1 MTQNTNK
8 QMEQVFE
15 QAKNLYKRDQLAAA
29 RASLAE
35 KGKSPREIGHESL
48 LKVIQWIYRWGYT
61 TTSIIQVIVNRT
73 SGGYANKLTNQ
84 GWLVY
89 TKTSS
94 GTPAGFYTLSEK
106 GLAEAERHTQLL
118 YNYQEINPYRVDQLQ
133 IRHNILAQSASL
145 NGLKAGTI
153 ISYESE
159 RMLFVEGDK
168 FGQKRPD
175 VVWIAK
181 SGLRIGVEIE
191 LSAKWGQKLD
201 EFILR
206 IAAGLTSVEGKSAT
220 YDRLMI
226 ASDSPAIISRYQDAV
241 KPGALVSSWKKSPR
255 NHWIQDKTEPVA
267 DWLIS
272 KVDFYLIKK

>member
-1 MTQNTNK
+1 MTHVTEHK
-8 QMEQVFE
+8 TEQVPE
-15 QAKNLYKRDQLAAA
+15 QAKDLHKRDQLAAA

-61 TTSIIQVIVNRT
+61 TSSIIQVIVNRT

-159 RMLFVEGDK
+159 RMLAAEGDK
-168 FGQKRPD
+168 FSKKRPD
-175 VVWIAK
+175 VAWATK
-181 SGLRIGVEIE
+181 SQLRIAIEIE
-191 LSAKWGQKLD
+191 LTAKWGQKLD

-206 IAAGLTSVEGKSAT
+206 IAAGLSSAEGKT
-220 YDRLMI
+220 GNYDRFMI
-226 ASDSPAIISRYQDAV
+226 ASDSPAIISRYKDAV
-241 KPGALVSSWKKSPR
+241 KPGAVVSTWKKSPR
-255 NHWIQDKTEPVA
+255 NHWVQDKTEPVP
-267 DWLIS
+267 DWLAS
-272 KVDFYLIKK
+272 KIDFYLIKK